1 MNQNDR
7 GAHLDSSKAHG
18 SEVAMAVDRQN
29 KLKTLEALLVLD
41 AKTGDHRA
49 IARLVELRG
58 PRLHAHAVRLSGEH
72 DAAHDIL
79 QEAWIQIIR
88 GLPKLK
94 DENAFLPWA
103 LCIVSRRVAAHIKTR
118 QKDRKLAQSLG
129 SETMQITEPAH
140 DQCVDI
146 NAVRSAIMELPPAQ
160 HATIALFYLEN
171 MRVADVARALD
182 VPIGTVKTRLMKA
195 RKTLRILLE
204 GETDGQA

>member
-1 MNQNDR
+1 
-7 GAHLDSSKAHG
+7 
-18 SEVAMAVDRQN
+18 MAADRQN

-41 AKTGDHRA
+41 AKSGNHQA

-88 GLPKLK
+88 SLPKLK
-94 DENAFLPWA
+94 DEGAFLPWA
-103 LCIVSRRVAAHIKTR
+103 LCIVSRRVAVHIKTR
-118 QKDRKLAQSLG
+118 QKDRKLAQSYG
-129 SETMQITEPAH
+129 SEPVQIAEPEH
-140 DQCVDI
+140 VQCLDI
-146 NAVRSAIMELPPAQ
+146 DAVRSALKELPPAQ

-182 VPIGTVKTRLMKA
+182 VPVGTVKTRLMKA
-195 RKTLRILLE
+195 RKTLRKLLE
-204 GETDGQA
+204 GEIDGQA